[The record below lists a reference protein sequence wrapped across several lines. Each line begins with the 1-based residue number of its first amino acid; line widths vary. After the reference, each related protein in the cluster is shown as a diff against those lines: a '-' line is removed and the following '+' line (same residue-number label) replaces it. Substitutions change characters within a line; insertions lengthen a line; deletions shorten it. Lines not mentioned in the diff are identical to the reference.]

1 MFGLLSLF
9 GIGANLVNDAR
20 IHNQKY
26 FGTDREIQR
35 DNPEVLRN
43 RKACEEIHARVM
55 REKAMREGK

>member
-26 FGTDREIQR
+26 FETEREIQR
-35 DNPEVLRN
+35 DNPRVVEN
-43 RKACEEIHARVM
+43 RKACQELYKKYSKEW
-55 REKAMREGK
+55 K